1 MLDPATSR
9 VGSAPPTASPVVV
22 KPGAVAGDDDV
33 VGLLRHVV
41 LAGVHQTV
49 DFSFTLFFIILQESE
64 RARERDQQDGGNSF
78 PPDASV
84 MSSCQPHT
92 EFLSRGEAPPPG
104 RLLG

>member
-9 VGSAPPTASPVVV
+9 AGSAPPTASPVVV

-49 DFSFTLFFIILQESE
+49 DFSFTLFFIILQE
-64 RARERDQQDGGNSF
+64 RERERSAGRWELVSTRCIGDVILSTQ
-78 PPDASV
+78 
-84 MSSCQPHT
+84 SS
-92 EFLSRGEAPPPG
+92 
-104 RLLG
+104 